1 MLSIVGKVFTRVLN
15 NRLTKFAEK
24 KTFGIVEEQ
33 GGFRPERGTEDQIF
47 ILTEVLKAR
56 SGRTTYTAF
65 IDVKKAYDTV
75 WRDGLWIRLWEEG
88 VRGKMWRMIRE
99 MYRTVQSSVL
109 VDGEQTEMFEL
120 NTGVRQG
127 CVMSPVLFS
136 FFINGLAKEI
146 NKRTKGI
153 CVGDRKVRLL
163 MYADDIVLMSE
174 TKRDLQNILD
184 VVTTYSKKWRF
195 RLNPKKGK
203 SEVMIFGRKPRKT
216 GEDRIWKLAGE
227 EVQETESY
235 KYLGVELVSRPDFK
249 KLKQRYVAEARK
261 RMMSVWAMGMRGGE
275 LPPSACCT
283 VWNALVRPVLEY
295 GAVIWGDVKWEEA
308 EAVQREMGKMILR
321 CSSKM
326 ANEVV
331 LGELGWW
338 SLKARRD
345 LLRLKFWG
353 KIVSRMSSSRLVKHV
368 YVESRKRYEAG
379 KSSKWCKYT
388 HELLKELGMNDVW
401 QQGTITC
408 NMATWDKELREK
420 IHAREE
426 KEWLARMQTKP
437 KLRTYRTIKHKL
449 EFEPY
454 LNHDNTYARETMTR
468 LRGGTNELRI
478 ETGRYP
484 NTNRDRRLDEEER
497 RCMLCV
503 SGEVEDERHFVLSCC
518 IYKEMREKIFE
529 VVKEVMLKKEKEEI
543 EKILETDE
551 GRQRIFRALMGD
563 GGDVVEGKAV
573 LRRAALAF
581 CRQAMKRRN
590 MIVQTL
596 LNLRT

>member
-1 MLSIVGKVFTRVLN
+1 
-15 NRLTKFAEK
+15 
-24 KTFGIVEEQ
+24 
-33 GGFRPERGTEDQIF
+33 
-47 ILTEVLKAR
+47 
-56 SGRTTYTAF
+56 
-65 IDVKKAYDTV
+65 
-75 WRDGLWIRLWEEG
+75 
-88 VRGKMWRMIRE
+88 
-99 MYRTVQSSVL
+99 
-109 VDGEQTEMFEL
+109 
-120 NTGVRQG
+120 
-127 CVMSPVLFS
+127 
-136 FFINGLAKEI
+136 
-146 NKRTKGI
+146 
-153 CVGDRKVRLL
+153 
-163 MYADDIVLMSE
+163 
-174 TKRDLQNILD
+174 
-184 VVTTYSKKWRF
+184 
-195 RLNPKKGK
+195 
-203 SEVMIFGRKPRKT
+203 
-216 GEDRIWKLAGE
+216 
-227 EVQETESY
+227 
-235 KYLGVELVSRPDFK
+235 
-249 KLKQRYVAEARK
+249 
-261 RMMSVWAMGMRGGE
+261 
-275 LPPSACCT
+275 
-283 VWNALVRPVLEY
+283 
-295 GAVIWGDVKWEEA
+295 
-308 EAVQREMGKMILR
+308 
-321 CSSKM
+321 M

-338 SLKARRD
+338 SLRARRD

-368 YVESRKRYEAG
+368 YSVSRARYEAG

-408 NMATWDKELREK
+408 NMTTWDKELREK

-518 IYKEMREKIFE
+518 IYKEMREKMFE